1 MLYTF
6 YNFIYRRFFK
16 RKEEEEVKDN
26 YNIKIDV

>member
-16 RKEEEEVKDN
+16 RKEEVKDN

>member
-6 YNFIYRRFFK
+6 YNFIYTRFFK
-16 RKEEEEVKDN
+16 KKEEEVKDN